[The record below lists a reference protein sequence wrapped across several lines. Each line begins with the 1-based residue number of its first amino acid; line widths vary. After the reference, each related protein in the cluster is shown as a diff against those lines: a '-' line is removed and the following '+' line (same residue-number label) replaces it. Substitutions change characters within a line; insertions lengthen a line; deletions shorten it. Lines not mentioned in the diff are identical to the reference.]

1 MLERKTKTDLVIIVI
16 VLLACRFLFIA
27 LMPHVF
33 SVDMISWT
41 IIGELLNR
49 GINPYNNTIMLNW
62 PPFWMQIIFLVQKIS
77 EFSNIPF
84 PKIIQALL
92 ISTELSVAIFLY
104 LAIKR
109 FFPSANAFRGVLI
122 GISLN
127 PVSILLVC
135 QHCNFDVIVSLWIV
149 LFFVMLFYF
158 WEKDTPDYWL
168 CACLFLGL
176 GVLTKT
182 VPIILFP
189 LLLYCIRQINNRYRL
204 IGAYLF
210 IFPCFLG
217 MSILFTL
224 GPGQIFTSV
233 LSYRAKAGY
242 FGFTSFLYDAPYA
255 LPVYNMLFLA
265 LILFILAKSSFY
277 FFKQKK
283 LDSRYLLLFG
293 TLLLMIIP
301 TFGPGYSP
309 QYIYWYIPLLIMSYS
324 LFDGKWKILLIAF
337 YCISVVTYIVEY
349 GFFVTH
355 GAFFAALFER
365 RGIDISNLCE
375 QLSTESAQ
383 SIIRLPLFLAYLTI
397 TTKAFLLLYNKKD
410 LS

>member
-1 MLERKTKTDLVIIVI
+1 MIERKTKIDLAIII
-16 VLLACRFLFIA
+16 IALLVCRFLFIA
-27 LMPHVF
+27 LMPQVF

-41 IIGELLNR
+41 IVGELLSR
-49 GINPYNNTIMLNW
+49 GINPYNNTSMLNW
-62 PPFWMQIIFLVQKIS
+62 PPLWMQIIFLVQKTS

-92 ISTELSVAIFLY
+92 IFTELSAAIILY

-109 FFPSANAFRGVLI
+109 FFPSANACRDVLI

-127 PVSILLVC
+127 PVAILLVC
-135 QHCNFDVIVSLWIV
+135 QHCNFDVIVSLWII

-158 WEKDTPDYWL
+158 WEKNTPEYWL

-182 VPIILFP
+182 IPLILFP
-189 LLLYCIRQINNRYRL
+189 LLLYCIRPINNLYRI

-224 GPGQIFTSV
+224 GPGQIFASV
-233 LSYRAKAGY
+233 ISYRSKAGD
-242 FGFTSFLYDAPYA
+242 FGFTSLLYDVPNA
-255 LPVYNMLFLA
+255 LPVYNMLFLVFV
-265 LILFILAKSSFY
+265 LFILAKSSIY
-277 FFKQKK
+277 FSKQKK
-283 LDSRYLLLFG
+283 LASEHLLLFG

-301 TFGPGYSP
+301 TFGPGYAT

-324 LFDGKWKILLIAF
+324 LFDRKWKLLLTTF

-349 GFFVTH
+349 GFIISY
-355 GAFFAALFER
+355 GASFAELLESK
-365 RGIDISNLCE
+365 GIDITKLCE
-375 QLSTESAQ
+375 YLESAQ
-383 SIIRLPLFLAYLTI
+383 SIIRIPIFLAYITI
-397 TTKAFLLLYNKKD
+397 ISKGFLLLRRT
-410 LS
+410 S